1 MFINQMNRINSISE
15 LGQIAK
21 PQNSSE
27 NIQGS
32 ENGSVFKDVF
42 QNAVNNVLE
51 TDAEVMNQQYL
62 LATGQS
68 DDMHNMTIASTKAQL
83 AVDFMV
89 QLRNRAMDSYSE
101 IMRISI

>member
-1 MFINQMNRINSISE
+1 MFINQMQRVNSISE
-15 LGQIAK
+15 LGQTAN
-21 PQNSSE
+21 PQNL
-27 NIQGS
+27 QAGAQDGA
-32 ENGSVFKDVF
+32 NGSVFRDILES
-42 QNAVNNVLE
+42 AVSNVKQ

-68 DDMHNMTIASTKAQL
+68 DDIHNMTIASTKAQL

-101 IMRISI
+101 IMRINI

>member
-1 MFINQMNRINSISE
+1 MFINQMQRVNSISE

-21 PQNSSE
+21 PQN
-27 NIQGS
+27 QGAAAQDGA
-32 ENGSVFKDVF
+32 NGSVFRDVLES
-42 QNAVNNVLE
+42 AVNNVNQ

-68 DDMHNMTIASTKAQL
+68 DDIHNMTIASTKAQL

-101 IMRISI
+101 IMRINI